1 MRSTGSAF
9 PRCRAVA
16 DHAVLIE
23 FGDVISRDVHD
34 QVRRLDATL
43 ATCPF
48 EGFTEAIPAY
58 TSVLIEFDPLV
69 TDHERVEA
77 ALSKLFEERSA
88 THQKGASREVLVCYE
103 DEYAPDLQQIAVLSG
118 LSTEDVIKAHLS
130 GAYSV
135 FMYGFAPGYAY
146 LAGVPEAIQQPRK
159 PTAIRDIP
167 AGSVMIAG
175 PQCLVTTLKMPTGWW
190 IIGRSPTQILLDDID
205 RPFLFD
211 VGDAV
216 IFRKIDRA
224 TFEAADRRG

>member
-43 ATCPF
+43 ATSPF
-48 EGFTEAIPAY
+48 EGFTEAVPAY
-58 TSVLIEFDPLV
+58 ASVLIGFDPLV

-77 ALSKLFEERSA
+77 ALSTRLEERSA

-130 GAYSV
+130 GSYSV

-211 VGDAV
+211 VGDDV

>member
-43 ATCPF
+43 ATRPF

-88 THQKGASREVLVCYE
+88 THQKGALREVLVCYE

-205 RPFLFD
+205 HPFLFD
-211 VGDAV
+211 VGDDV